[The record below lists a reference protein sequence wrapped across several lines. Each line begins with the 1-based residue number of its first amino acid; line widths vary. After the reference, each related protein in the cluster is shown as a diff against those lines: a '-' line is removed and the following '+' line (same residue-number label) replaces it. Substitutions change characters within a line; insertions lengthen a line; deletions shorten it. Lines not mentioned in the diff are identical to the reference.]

1 MGTTL
6 GPPAE
11 KLWPLLDELLAPL
24 LLPLLPLVMLVPPPP
39 PHAVKTRT
47 ASSRVQ
53 RQALGRGTGAIP
65 IRPQRRPLEPGSAQ
79 TPCLEMYADARW
91 PGRQNRI
98 AQCSIGGAPRYGIAP
113 PRRCGMVRSN
123 CRTAAADQAAW
134 ALAR

>member
-11 KLWPLLDELLAPL
+11 KLWPLLDEPPAPL
-24 LLPLLPLVMLVPPPP
+24 LLPLLPLLPLLLLLLLVMLVPPPP

-53 RQALGRGTGAIP
+53 RQARSIGTGAIP

-91 PGRQNRI
+91 P
-98 AQCSIGGAPRYGIAP
+98 
-113 PRRCGMVRSN
+113 
-123 CRTAAADQAAW
+123 
-134 ALAR
+134 